1 MCLDQ
6 TTNSKIMRIITVVA
20 VFFMMAATSFS
31 QSVEKNNNERFLN
44 RFESLINRMSI
55 IDKMEEVPEDSI
67 KTWRKERK
75 KLRKEYRKLYS
86 DTFTDE
92 QAKRYYKLKGQ
103 FNKHIT
109 TLQLEDMGETLNE
122 AEIQSPISFAN
133 SLRAV
138 KSTVLRGQCVTS
150 YSVPLEKPC
159 GVRHPAHT

>member
-44 RFESLINRMSI
+44 QFESLINRMSI

-122 AEIQSPISFAN
+122 AGKKAKKSMTRTGKKIQGWIEGFS
-133 SLRAV
+133 
-138 KSTVLRGQCVTS
+138 K
-150 YSVPLEKPC
+150 
-159 GVRHPAHT
+159 

>member
-122 AEIQSPISFAN
+122 AGKKAK
-133 SLRAV
+133 
-138 KSTVLRGQCVTS
+138 KSMKRTGKKNT
-150 YSVPLEKPC
+150 
-159 GVRHPAHT
+159 GMD

>member
-1 MCLDQ
+1 M
-6 TTNSKIMRIITVVA
+6 A

-75 KLRKEYRKLYS
+75 KLRKEYRKLYN

-122 AEIQSPISFAN
+122 AGKKAKKSMKRTGKKIQGWIEGFS
-133 SLRAV
+133 
-138 KSTVLRGQCVTS
+138 K
-150 YSVPLEKPC
+150 
-159 GVRHPAHT
+159 

>member
-44 RFESLINRMSI
+44 QFESLINRMSI

-122 AEIQSPISFAN
+122 AGKKAKKNMKRTGKKIQGWIEGFS
-133 SLRAV
+133 
-138 KSTVLRGQCVTS
+138 K
-150 YSVPLEKPC
+150 
-159 GVRHPAHT
+159 

>member
-31 QSVEKNNNERFLN
+31 QNVEKNNNERFLN
-44 RFESLINRMSI
+44 QFESLINRMSI

-122 AEIQSPISFAN
+122 AGKKAKKSMKRTGKKIQGWIEGFS
-133 SLRAV
+133 
-138 KSTVLRGQCVTS
+138 K
-150 YSVPLEKPC
+150 
-159 GVRHPAHT
+159 

>member
-1 MCLDQ
+1 
-6 TTNSKIMRIITVVA
+6 
-20 VFFMMAATSFS
+20 
-31 QSVEKNNNERFLN
+31 
-44 RFESLINRMSI
+44 MSI

-122 AEIQSPISFAN
+122 AGKKAKKSMKRTGKKIQGWIEGFS
-133 SLRAV
+133 
-138 KSTVLRGQCVTS
+138 K
-150 YSVPLEKPC
+150 
-159 GVRHPAHT
+159 